1 MLFDEIEKAHPRM
14 HSLLLSVLEEG
25 ELTDGKGQRVCFDRS
40 IVVMT
45 SNAGAIEVS
54 AASNALGFE
63 RSPALGRDGLR
74 SITSEALGRRFTPEF
89 LGRIDETIVFD
100 ELGPREAER
109 IAQRKLFELA
119 RRARQRGLRVAFT
132 PGVARWVARRGF
144 STEFGARDLLRV
156 VRNEI
161 EPRLSA
167 LLLDE
172 SVRADQIVR
181 AGIRRGE
188 LHFGVE
194 D

>member
-1 MLFDEIEKAHPRM
+1 MSAVTPR
-14 HSLLLSVLEEG
+14 
-25 ELTDGKGQRVCFDRS
+25 TDVPRVQVPS
-40 IVVMT
+40 
-45 SNAGAIEVS
+45 GA
-54 AASNALGFE
+54 
-63 RSPALGRDGLR
+63 PARPAR
-74 SITSEALGRRFTPEF
+74 
-89 LGRIDETIVFD
+89 
-100 ELGPREAER
+100 GP
-109 IAQRKLFELA
+109 A
-119 RRARQRGLRVAFT
+119 RHRGLRVAFT